1 MKEILFVCIAV
12 LFVFACAKPSDAPL
26 VGNDRDAHN
35 CIGSAGYT
43 WSQTRGSCLRVWEE
57 GFALFDT
64 QDKSASTAAFVLV
77 SDNYAQMEVFL
88 PTQPGFVLTQ
98 SGENHNEWTAPG
110 QLWKLVH
117 TEDAWQLLENGRVHY
132 EGRPVQAD

>member
-1 MKEILFVCIAV
+1 MKRILGCGFILLLAACSGQPSAV
-12 LFVFACAKPSDAPL
+12 L
-26 VGNDRDAHN
+26 VGADRDEHN

-43 WSQTRGSCLRVWEE
+43 WSQTRQSCLRVWEE

-64 QDKSASTAAFVLV
+64 QDKNASTAAFVLV

-98 SGENHNEWTAPG
+98 SGQEHNEWTASG
-110 QLWKLVH
+110 QPWKLVH
-117 TEDAWQLLENGRVHY
+117 TEDAWQLWANGRIYY
-132 EGRPVQAD
+132 EGHPVQAD